1 MILRT
6 IGISALLANLLASP
20 MPASAADPS
29 RPVFSCTDIE
39 HGELR
44 FDDAMV
50 QTAGRGL
57 MRTPLRVQCGETTQY
72 HVRLTSLNDCHLVG
86 PRDGRVRYRVYSD
99 PTFHD
104 VVLNC
109 NSEVEIAATGTMR
122 LTLYALTDEIG
133 LQPSGKYHDT
143 IRVQIF
149 VDHSPRPD
157 R

>member
-1 MILRT
+1 MNIRML
-6 IGISALLANLLASP
+6 SLLGVAAALLASP
-20 MPASAADPS
+20 IQVSAADAS
-29 RPVFSCTDIE
+29 RPVFKCTDIE
-39 HGELR
+39 HGDLK

-50 QTAGRGL
+50 QTAGHGL
-57 MRTPLRVQCGETTQY
+57 MHAPLRVECGETTQY
-72 HVRLTSLNDCHLVG
+72 HIRLTSLNDCRLIG
-86 PRDGRVRYRVYSD
+86 PRGDGIRYRVYTD

-109 NSEVEIAATGTMR
+109 NSELEIAGTGTMR

-133 LQPSGKYHDT
+133 LLPSGKYHDT
-143 IRVQIF
+143 IRVQVF